1 MPSTPRSSKK
11 AKPAPDST
19 RSTTRTLKKR
29 NFKRKSTPMADLLEW
44 IVSRNPL
51 QMVIV
56 VAIALTLVGFTIG
69 LVVNAHR
76 GPDLPGWRVGPQAYA
91 QVMGGRDASSP
102 VLALYLYEDG
112 CQECRTFER
121 DDLTAPAMQ
130 RTFEN
135 FDLVR
140 VDVSADASSSAIGQI
155 YAPKHYPALF
165 ILRPPPHPARQV
177 HLHDASH
184 DWLSTQAL
192 VNACNWAVTWPD
204 VAKGGIVNSGE
215 DQP

>member
-1 MPSTPRSSKK
+1 MPSTTRSAKK
-11 AKPAPDST
+11 AKSEPSSA
-19 RSTTRTLKKR
+19 RSTTKTLKKG

-56 VAIALTLVGFTIG
+56 SALALTLIGFAIG

-91 QVMGGRDASSP
+91 KVMDGRDSSSP
-102 VLALYLYEDG
+102 VLALYLYQDG
-112 CQECRTFER
+112 CGDCRTFER
-121 DDLTAPAMQ
+121 NDLTAPAMQ
-130 RTFEN
+130 RAFEN

-140 VDVSADASSSAIGQI
+140 VDVSADASSSAVGQL
-155 YAPKHYPALF
+155 YAPKRYPALF

-177 HLHDASH
+177 HLHDTNH
-184 DWLSTQAL
+184 QWLSAEAL
-192 VNACNWAVTWPD
+192 VKACNWAVTWPD
-204 VAKGGIVNSGE
+204 VSKGGVVNSGE
-215 DQP
+215 P